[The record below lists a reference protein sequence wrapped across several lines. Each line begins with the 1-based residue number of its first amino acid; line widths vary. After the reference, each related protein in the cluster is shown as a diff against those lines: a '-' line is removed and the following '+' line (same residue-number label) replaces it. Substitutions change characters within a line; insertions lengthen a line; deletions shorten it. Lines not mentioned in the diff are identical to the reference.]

1 MNQIFAQL
9 FYEMEKHR
17 DTVLVTLIDAAG
29 SAPRKSGSQMLV
41 GANGRLTGTIGGG
54 AVERR
59 SEEMAMALLREKRSA
74 VHDFLLHTAASG
86 GDIGMVCGGDVTA
99 HFQFIPAEDAS
110 WQALASALTERLTA
124 HQRGWLVLREDGG
137 CGALL
142 GPEGLL
148 WGTLPEGVEPTSL
161 QTDCVRRGGVFS
173 MPLPIGERALLFGAG
188 HISQALCPLLVTVGF
203 RPVVFDCRPEL
214 ATRKLFPTA
223 EEIICGDFTSIKD
236 HLTVTE
242 EDFVVIMTNGH
253 MHDFHVEEQVLRGPF
268 AYVGVIGSR
277 TKTASVNRRLR
288 EAGIPEESIAQIHT
302 PIGTAIQAVTP
313 AEIAVSIAGE
323 MILCRAERRG
333 DNPHGCPMH

>member
-74 VHDFLLHTAASG
+74 VHDFLLHTAASD

-99 HFQFIPAEDAS
+99 HFQFIPAEDTS

-148 WGTLPEGVEPTSL
+148 WGDLPKGVEPASL

-203 RPVVFDCRPEL
+203 RPVVFD
-214 ATRKLFPTA
+214 
-223 EEIICGDFTSIKD
+223 
-236 HLTVTE
+236 
-242 EDFVVIMTNGH
+242 
-253 MHDFHVEEQVLRGPF
+253 
-268 AYVGVIGSR
+268 
-277 TKTASVNRRLR
+277 
-288 EAGIPEESIAQIHT
+288 
-302 PIGTAIQAVTP
+302 
-313 AEIAVSIAGE
+313 
-323 MILCRAERRG
+323 
-333 DNPHGCPMH
+333 

>member
-148 WGTLPEGVEPTSL
+148 WGDLPEGVEPTSL
-161 QTDCVRRGGVFS
+161 QVDCIRRGGVFS

-188 HISQALCPLLVTVGF
+188 HI
-203 RPVVFDCRPEL
+203 
-214 ATRKLFPTA
+214 
-223 EEIICGDFTSIKD
+223 
-236 HLTVTE
+236 
-242 EDFVVIMTNGH
+242 
-253 MHDFHVEEQVLRGPF
+253 
-268 AYVGVIGSR
+268 
-277 TKTASVNRRLR
+277 
-288 EAGIPEESIAQIHT
+288 
-302 PIGTAIQAVTP
+302 
-313 AEIAVSIAGE
+313 
-323 MILCRAERRG
+323 
-333 DNPHGCPMH
+333 